1 MKVCF
6 VLLKS
11 IPLGKEE
18 VTLVAQQPLLR
29 DDVSM
34 LMVSVPI
41 KISGLIKR
49 FQTNCASD
57 SHAAKGDLAVGGGT
71 VGPEDCHAR
80 EVQLA
85 GAASKPA
92 VNNVLQVHLQ
102 EEIDLI
108 K

>member
-11 IPLGKEE
+11 IPFRKEE
-18 VTLVAQQPLLR
+18 VTLVTQQPFLR
-29 DDVSM
+29 DDISM
-34 LMVSVPI
+34 LMVGVPI
-41 KISGLIKR
+41 KVSGLVKR
-49 FQTNCASD
+49 FQTNCASN

-80 EVQLA
+80 EVHLA
-85 GAASKPA
+85 GAASQPA

-102 EEIDLI
+102 EDINLNE
-108 K
+108 

>member
-1 MKVCF
+1 M
-6 VLLKS
+6 
-11 IPLGKEE
+11 
-18 VTLVAQQPLLR
+18 LV
-29 DDVSM
+29 VG
-34 LMVSVPI
+34 VPV
-41 KISGLIKR
+41 KISGLVER